1 MRIEIYLQV
10 TFMGKKRRECKTRL
24 NIREKHMYIRQKKD
38 LWKTM
43 ANYRHCILHYPSSQG
58 NAHTRRVKDI
68 IYHFASI

>member
-1 MRIEIYLQV
+1 MQNKIKYQRKTHVHQA
-10 TFMGKKRRECKTRL
+10 KK
-24 NIREKHMYIRQKKD
+24 N

-43 ANYRHCILHYPSSQG
+43 ANYRDCILHYPSSQG